1 MKFEVE
7 GLSVNYGG
15 IEAVRDISFS
25 VEEGE
30 IVTLIGANGAG
41 KSTTLRTIAGLVKP
55 KCGKILFDGNDFHIY
70 TTKRI
75 NTKNTHGTGCTLSS
89 AIASHLALGFDLPEA
104 IKRSKDYVTGAIENS
119 LELGKGCGPT
129 NHFYRLWRNL

>member
-30 IVTLIGANGAG
+30 IVTLIG
-41 KSTTLRTIAGLVKP
+41 KFSQ
-55 KCGKILFDGNDFHIY
+55 
-70 TTKRI
+70 
-75 NTKNTHGTGCTLSS
+75 
-89 AIASHLALGFDLPEA
+89 
-104 IKRSKDYVTGAIENS
+104 NS
-119 LELGKGCGPT
+119 VSLLE
-129 NHFYRLWRNL
+129 